1 MRLSSSHDSRL
12 QVWQVNTSKVIRDI
26 RGINQVVIL
35 VDVQVLVN
43 RVIVS
48 IIEFGASIT
57 EFDTGII
64 SNILGEKSYGLYL

>member
-48 IIEFGASIT
+48 IIEFGASII

>member
-1 MRLSSSHDSRL
+1 M
-12 QVWQVNTSKVIRDI
+12 
-26 RGINQVVIL
+26 VIL

-48 IIEFGASIT
+48 IIEFGASII

-64 SNILGEKSYGLYL
+64 SNILGEKSYGLYLSHAYF